1 MKLTVRM
8 ALAGAGV
15 VLLAFAVFRLIVSDS
30 PAVEVASLSALV
42 LVVALLAVMLTRHW
56 VVRPIDTVGQAI
68 RRIARGEVPE
78 IDTTG
83 TPEIDS
89 LVEAI
94 QLLDDEI
101 GGSLSR
107 LRHGQR
113 SAAALIEAMSEG
125 VMAAD
130 LEGTITLAN
139 PAARHLLGFAAEA
152 ELPALPLIF
161 QGVAA
166 SEAVNEA
173 IRQLLHGEPIRD
185 MEFSVGDYIL
195 LLNANPFE
203 AEGVLIVLHDLTE
216 LRRLENVRR
225 DFISNASHELRTPL
239 TSIVGYAE
247 TLHSDM
253 DEMDAATRT
262 QFMAT
267 ILSNAQRMHQL
278 VDELLDLSRIES
290 GRWIPNPADVDIA
303 DAAQASWELV
313 ESHAQARN
321 TTLTVSLAD
330 NARSVYADS
339 ETVRQ
344 LFSNLFD
351 NALRHIGENGSI
363 TVRSAAQDG
372 GILLSIQDNG
382 SGIPTA
388 HLPRIFERFYRV
400 DRSRQRADGG
410 TGLGLSIIKHQVES
424 HRGRVWAESEPGQGT
439 VIHCWFPGE
448 R

>member
-30 PAVEVASLSALV
+30 PSVVVALLSGLV
-42 LVVALLAVMLTRHW
+42 LLVALLAVMLTRHW
-56 VVRPIDTVGQAI
+56 VTRPIDTAGQAI
-68 RRIARGEVPE
+68 RRIARGEVPQIE
-78 IDTTG
+78 TTG

-94 QLLDDEI
+94 LLLDGEI

-139 PAARHLLGFAAEA
+139 PAARHLLGFDAEA

-161 QGVAA
+161 RDVAA
-166 SEAVNEA
+166 NEVVNEA
-173 IRQLLHGEPIRD
+173 IRQLLQGEPIRD
-185 MEFSVGDYIL
+185 MEFAVGDYIL

-321 TTLTVSLAD
+321 TTLTVNLAD

-351 NALRHIGENGSI
+351 NALRHIGETGAI

-400 DRSRQRADGG
+400 DQSRQRADGG

-439 VIHCWFPGE
+439 VIHCWFPDE